1 MNKDLNEV
9 ANKLA
14 IQTTINSLFAL
25 ALDSSDVISIRIE
38 YSSKMSL
45 LNVIVFDENTTNHA
59 HNVVLVDKEL
69 ALEELLNI
77 EDYLIERIAV
87 RRDEKELEPVLCNT
101 PQ

>member
-1 MNKDLNEV
+1 MNLNEV

-45 LNVIVFDENTTNHA
+45 LNVIVFDENATNHA
-59 HNVVLVDKEL
+59 HNVVLIDKER

-87 RRDEKELEPVLCNT
+87 RRDEKELEPDLCNT

>member
-1 MNKDLNEV
+1 MNLNEV

-25 ALDSSDVISIRIE
+25 ALGSSDVISIRIE

-45 LNVIVFDENTTNHA
+45 INVIVFDENTTNNA
-59 HNVVLVDKEL
+59 HNVVLIDKER

-77 EDYLIERIAV
+77 EDYLIERIAI
-87 RRDEKELEPVLCNT
+87 RRDKKELEPDLCNT

>member
-1 MNKDLNEV
+1 MNLNEV

-45 LNVIVFDENTTNHA
+45 INVIVFDENTTNQA
-59 HNVVLVDKEL
+59 HNVVLIDKER

-87 RRDEKELEPVLCNT
+87 RRDEKELEADLCNT

>member
-1 MNKDLNEV
+1 MNLNEV

-38 YSSKMSL
+38 YSSRMSL
-45 LNVIVFDENTTNHA
+45 LNVIVFDENTTNQA
-59 HNVVLVDKEL
+59 HNVVLIDKER

-77 EDYLIERIAV
+77 EDYLIERVAV

>member
-1 MNKDLNEV
+1 MNLNEV

-45 LNVIVFDENTTNHA
+45 LNVIVFDENTTNNA
-59 HNVVLVDKEL
+59 HNVVLIDKER

-77 EDYLIERIAV
+77 EDYLIERIAI
-87 RRDEKELEPVLCNT
+87 RRDKKELEPDLCNM

>member
-1 MNKDLNEV
+1 MNLNEV

-38 YSSKMSL
+38 YSSKMNL
-45 LNVIVFDENTTNHA
+45 LNVIVFDENTTNNA
-59 HNVVLVDKEL
+59 HNVVLIDKER

-87 RRDEKELEPVLCNT
+87 RRDQIESEDAA
-101 PQ
+101 

>member
-1 MNKDLNEV
+1 MNLNEV

-25 ALDSSDVISIRIE
+25 ALDSADIISIRLE

-59 HNVVLVDKEL
+59 HNVVLIDKEL
-69 ALEELLNI
+69 ALEELLNV
-77 EDYLIERIAV
+77 EDYLIERIAI
-87 RRDEKELEPVLCNT
+87 RRDQIESEDAA
-101 PQ
+101 

>member
-1 MNKDLNEV
+1 MNLNEV

-45 LNVIVFDENTTNHA
+45 INVIVFDENTTNNA
-59 HNVVLVDKEL
+59 HNVVLIDKER

-87 RRDEKELEPVLCNT
+87 RRDEKELEPDLCNM

>member
-1 MNKDLNEV
+1 MSLNDV

-25 ALDSSDVISIRIE
+25 ALDSSNIISIRIE

-59 HNVVLVDKEL
+59 HNVVLIDKEL

-77 EDYLIERIAV
+77 EDNLIELIAI
-87 RRDEKELEPVLCNT
+87 RRDQIESEDAA
-101 PQ
+101 

>member
-14 IQTTINSLFAL
+14 IQATINSLLAL
-25 ALDSSDVISIRIE
+25 ALDSADIISIRIE

-59 HNVVLVDKEL
+59 YNVVLIDKEC
-69 ALEELLNI
+69 ALEELLRI
-77 EDYLIERIAV
+77 EDDLIERIAV
-87 RRDEKELEPVLCNT
+87 RRDQVEAEGELCNT

>member
-1 MNKDLNEV
+1 MNLNEV

-45 LNVIVFDENTTNHA
+45 INVIVFDENTTNNA
-59 HNVVLVDKEL
+59 HNVVLIDKER

-77 EDYLIERIAV
+77 EDYLIERIAI
-87 RRDEKELEPVLCNT
+87 RRDKKELEPDLCNM

>member
-1 MNKDLNEV
+1 MHLNEV

-45 LNVIVFDENTTNHA
+45 INVIVFDENTTNNA
-59 HNVVLVDKEL
+59 HNVVLIDKER

-77 EDYLIERIAV
+77 EDYLIERIAI
-87 RRDEKELEPVLCNT
+87 RRDKKELEPDLCNM

>member
-1 MNKDLNEV
+1 MNLNEV

-25 ALDSSDVISIRIE
+25 ALDSSDIISIRIE

-45 LNVIVFDENTTNHA
+45 LNVIVFDENTTNNA
-59 HNVVLVDKEL
+59 HNVVLIDKER

-87 RRDEKELEPVLCNT
+87 RRDQIESEDAV
-101 PQ
+101 

>member
-1 MNKDLNEV
+1 MNLNEV

-14 IQTTINSLFAL
+14 IQTTINSLFVL

-59 HNVVLVDKEL
+59 HNVVLIDKER

-87 RRDEKELEPVLCNT
+87 RRDEKELEPYLCNM

>member
-1 MNKDLNEV
+1 MNLNEI

-38 YSSKMSL
+38 YSSKVSL

-59 HNVVLVDKEL
+59 HNVVLIDQER

-77 EDYLIERIAV
+77 EDYLIERIAF
-87 RRDEKELEPVLCNT
+87 RRDAVEAEDAA
-101 PQ
+101 

>member
-1 MNKDLNEV
+1 MNLNDV

-25 ALDSSDVISIRIE
+25 ALDSSNIISIRIE

-59 HNVVLVDKEL
+59 HNVVLIDKEL

-77 EDYLIERIAV
+77 EDNLIELIAI
-87 RRDEKELEPVLCNT
+87 RRDQIESEDAA
-101 PQ
+101 

>member
-1 MNKDLNEV
+1 MNLNEV

-45 LNVIVFDENTTNHA
+45 INVIVFDENTTNYA
-59 HNVVLVDKEL
+59 HNVVLIDKER

-87 RRDEKELEPVLCNT
+87 RRDEKELEADRKSVV
-101 PQ
+101 

>member
-1 MNKDLNEV
+1 MNLNEV

-14 IQTTINSLFAL
+14 VQTTINSLFAL
-25 ALDSSDVISIRIE
+25 ALDSADIISIRIE

-59 HNVVLVDKEL
+59 HNVVLIDKEL

-77 EDYLIERIAV
+77 EDYLIERIAI
-87 RRDEKELEPVLCNT
+87 RRDQIESEDAA
-101 PQ
+101 

>member
-1 MNKDLNEV
+1 MNLNEV

-45 LNVIVFDENTTNHA
+45 INVIVFDENTTNNA
-59 HNVVLVDKEL
+59 HNVVLIDKER

-87 RRDEKELEPVLCNT
+87 RRDQMVSEDAA
-101 PQ
+101 

>member
-1 MNKDLNEV
+1 MNLNEV

-25 ALDSSDVISIRIE
+25 ALDSADIISIRLE

-59 HNVVLVDKEL
+59 HNVVLIDKEL

-77 EDYLIERIAV
+77 EDYLIERIAI
-87 RRDEKELEPVLCNT
+87 RRDQIESEDAA
-101 PQ
+101 

>member
-1 MNKDLNEV
+1 MNLNEV

-38 YSSKMSL
+38 YSSRMSL
-45 LNVIVFDENTTNHA
+45 LNVIVFDENITNHA
-59 HNVVLVDKEL
+59 HNVVLVDKER

-77 EDYLIERIAV
+77 EDYLIERVAV
-87 RRDEKELEPVLCNT
+87 RRDEKELEPVLCNM

>member
-1 MNKDLNEV
+1 MNLNEV

-14 IQTTINSLFAL
+14 IQATINSLFAL

-45 LNVIVFDENTTNHA
+45 INVIVFDENTTNNA
-59 HNVVLVDKEL
+59 HNVVLIDKER

-87 RRDEKELEPVLCNT
+87 RRDQMESEDAA
-101 PQ
+101 

>member
-1 MNKDLNEV
+1 MNLNEV

-14 IQTTINSLFAL
+14 IQTTINSLFVL

-59 HNVVLVDKEL
+59 HNVVLIDKEC

-77 EDYLIERIAV
+77 EDYLIERVAV
-87 RRDEKELEPVLCNT
+87 RRDEKELEPVLCNM

>member
-1 MNKDLNEV
+1 MNLNEV

-25 ALDSSDVISIRIE
+25 ALDSADIISIRIE

-59 HNVVLVDKEL
+59 HNVVLIDKDRG
-69 ALEELLNI
+69 LEELLNI

-87 RRDEKELEPVLCNT
+87 RRDQMESEDAA
-101 PQ
+101 

>member
-1 MNKDLNEV
+1 MNLNEV

-59 HNVVLVDKEL
+59 HNVVLIDKKC

-77 EDYLIERIAV
+77 EDFLIERIAV
-87 RRDEKELEPVLCNT
+87 CRDERELEPELCNI

>member
-1 MNKDLNEV
+1 MNLNEV

-45 LNVIVFDENTTNHA
+45 INVIVFDENTTNNA
-59 HNVVLVDKEL
+59 HNVVLIDKER

-87 RRDEKELEPVLCNT
+87 RRDQIESEDAA
-101 PQ
+101 

>member
-1 MNKDLNEV
+1 MNLNEV

-25 ALDSSDVISIRIE
+25 ALDSSDIISIRIE

-45 LNVIVFDENTTNHA
+45 LNVIVFDENTTNNA
-59 HNVVLVDKEL
+59 HNVVLIDKER

-77 EDYLIERIAV
+77 EDYLIERVAV
-87 RRDEKELEPVLCNT
+87 RRDEKELEPVLCNM

>member
-1 MNKDLNEV
+1 MNLNEV

-25 ALDSSDVISIRIE
+25 ALDSADIISVRIE

-59 HNVVLVDKEL
+59 HNVVLIDKEL

-77 EDYLIERIAV
+77 EDYLIERIAI
-87 RRDEKELEPVLCNT
+87 RRDQIESEDAA
-101 PQ
+101 

>member
-1 MNKDLNEV
+1 MNLNEV

-45 LNVIVFDENTTNHA
+45 INVIVFDENTMNNA
-59 HNVVLVDKEL
+59 HNVVLIDKER

-87 RRDEKELEPVLCNT
+87 RRDEKELEPELCNT

>member
-1 MNKDLNEV
+1 MNLNEV

-45 LNVIVFDENTTNHA
+45 LNVIVFDENTTNNA
-59 HNVVLVDKEL
+59 HNVVLIDKER

-87 RRDEKELEPVLCNT
+87 RRDQIESEDAA
-101 PQ
+101 

>member
-1 MNKDLNEV
+1 MNLNEV

-45 LNVIVFDENTTNHA
+45 LNVIVFDEKSTNHA
-59 HNVVLVDKEL
+59 HNVVLIDKER

-87 RRDEKELEPVLCNT
+87 RRDQMESEDAT
-101 PQ
+101 

>member
-1 MNKDLNEV
+1 MNLNEV

-45 LNVIVFDENTTNHA
+45 LNVIVFDENTTNQA
-59 HNVVLVDKEL
+59 HNVVLIDKER

-87 RRDEKELEPVLCNT
+87 RRDAVEAEDAA
-101 PQ
+101 

>member
-1 MNKDLNEV
+1 MNLNEV

-45 LNVIVFDENTTNHA
+45 LNVIVFDENTTNNA
-59 HNVVLVDKEL
+59 HNVVLIDKER

-87 RRDEKELEPVLCNT
+87 RRDAVEAEDAA
-101 PQ
+101 

>member
-1 MNKDLNEV
+1 MNLNEV

-45 LNVIVFDENTTNHA
+45 LNVIVFDENTTNQA
-59 HNVVLVDKEL
+59 HNVVLIDKER

-87 RRDEKELEPVLCNT
+87 RRDEKELEPDLCNM